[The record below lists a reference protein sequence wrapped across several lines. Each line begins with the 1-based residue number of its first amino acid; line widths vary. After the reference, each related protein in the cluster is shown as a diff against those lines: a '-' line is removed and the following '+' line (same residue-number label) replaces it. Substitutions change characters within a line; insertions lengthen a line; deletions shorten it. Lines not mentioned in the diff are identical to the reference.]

1 LDPKA
6 SNKIDLDTSTEDR
19 TEMME
24 LCELEGILE
33 KIKLVNQNSSKFA
46 KENKSTFLLGIPFL
60 ITRAESTIEC
70 EMKRILGNKYY

>member
-1 LDPKA
+1 
-6 SNKIDLDTSTEDR
+6 
-19 TEMME
+19 MME

-33 KIKLVNQNSSKFA
+33 KIKFIFQIKLVNQNSSKFA